1 MTSNSGPMLFAL
13 EPDRALAERM
23 TARLRRPLARHEERD
38 FGGGEHKIRPLDEVA
53 GRDVFVLHGLHG
65 EPGRSAND
73 KTIRLLF
80 FIGAL
85 KDAGAARVTAIAPYL
100 AYSRKDR
107 RTKPRDPVSTR
118 YLAGLFEAVGTDAV
132 ITLEV
137 HNVAAFENAF
147 RTCRPTN
154 VAAAGVLAAHLAR
167 TSGDTRLAVVSPD
180 AGGAKRA
187 ELLRRELERILGREV
202 SKAIMDKHRSKGIV
216 SGTLFA
222 GDVAG
227 RTAIIVD
234 DMIASGTTILRAAAA
249 CREAGATRV
258 AAAAVHALFAA
269 EAPLF
274 APEGPDRIMVTDSV
288 PLSAGFAEAARA
300 RLEVVGVADLL
311 ADVVARLHSGEP
323 VSDLLPWD

>member
-1 MTSNSGPMLFAL
+1 MTEDRGPMLFAF
-13 EPDRALAERM
+13 EPDRALGECMA
-23 TARLRRPLARHEERD
+23 ARLARPLARHEERD
-38 FGGGEHKIRPLDEVA
+38 FDGGEHKIRPLDEVA
-53 GRDVFVLHGLHG
+53 GRDVHVLHGLHG

-118 YLAGLFEAVGTDAV
+118 YLAGLFEAVGTDAIV
-132 ITLEV
+132 TLEV

-154 VAAAGVLAAHLAR
+154 VAAAGLLAAHIAGAY
-167 TSGDTRLAVVSPD
+167 GDAPLAVVSPD
-180 AGGAKRA
+180 TGGAKRA
-187 ELLRRELERILGREV
+187 ELLRRELERMLGREV
-202 SKAIMDKHRSKGIV
+202 PKAIMDKHRSMGVV

-222 GDVAG
+222 GDVAA

-258 AAAAVHALFAA
+258 VAAAVHALFPAD
-269 EAPLF
+269 APLF
-274 APEGPDRIMVTDSV
+274 APEGPDRILVTDSV
-288 PLSAGFAEAARA
+288 PLPAGLAESARA
-300 RLEVVGVADLL
+300 RLDVVSAADLL

>member
-1 MTSNSGPMLFAL
+1 MTGDRGPLLFAL
-13 EPDRALAERM
+13 DPDGPFAERM
-23 TARLRRPLARHEERD
+23 AARLARPLARHEERD
-38 FGGGEHKIRPLDEVA
+38 FGGGEHKIRPLEEVA
-53 GRDVFVLHGLHG
+53 GRDVHVLHGLRG

-73 KTIRLLF
+73 KAVRLLF

-107 RTKPRDPVSTR
+107 RTKPRDPVATR
-118 YLAGLFEAVGTDAV
+118 YLANLFEAVGTDCIV
-132 ITLEV
+132 TLEV

-147 RTCRPTN
+147 RTCRPLN
-154 VAAAGVLAAHLAR
+154 VAAAGLLAAHIAR
-167 TSGDTRLAVVSPD
+167 TCGESPLAVVSPD

-187 ELLRRELERILGREV
+187 ELLRRELERMLARDV
-202 SKAIMDKHRSKGIV
+202 SKAIMDKHRSMGIV

-222 GDVAG
+222 GDIAG

-258 AAAAVHALFAA
+258 LAAAVHALFAA
-269 EAPLF
+269 DAPLF
-274 APEGPDRIMVTDSV
+274 APEGPDRILVTDSV
-288 PLSAGFAEAARA
+288 PLPAGLPEAAGA
-300 RLEVVGVADLL
+300 RLEVVGAADLL
-311 ADVVARLHSGEP
+311 ADVVARLHSGDA

>member
-1 MTSNSGPMLFAL
+1 MTADPGPLLFAL
-13 EPDRALAERM
+13 DPDVALGERM
-23 TARLRRPLARHEERD
+23 AARLGRPLARHEERD
-38 FGGGEHKIRPLDEVA
+38 FGGGEHKIRPLEEVG
-53 GRDVFVLHGLHG
+53 GRDVHVLHSLYGDP
-65 EPGRSAND
+65 EFSAND

-107 RTKPRDPVSTR
+107 RTKPRDPISTR

-132 ITLEV
+132 VTLEV

-154 VAAAGVLAAHLAR
+154 VAAAGLLAAHIAR
-167 TSGDTRLAVVSPD
+167 TCGEDLLAVVTPD
-180 AGGAKRA
+180 TGGAKRA
-187 ELLRRELERILGREV
+187 ELLRRQLERMQRRDV
-202 SKAIMDKHRSKGIV
+202 SKAIMDKHRSMGVV
-216 SGTLFA
+216 SGNLFA
-222 GDVAG
+222 GDVAD

-258 AAAAVHALFAA
+258 VAAAVHALFAINS
-269 EAPLF
+269 PLF
-274 APEGPDRIMVTDSV
+274 GPGGPDRILVTDSV
-288 PLSAGFAEAARA
+288 PLPTGLGEAAGP
-300 RLEVVGVADLL
+300 RLEVVGAADLL
-311 ADVVARLHSGEP
+311 ADVVARLHWGNA

>member
-1 MTSNSGPMLFAL
+1 MTRDSGPLLFAL
-13 EPDRALAERM
+13 ESDRALGERM
-23 TARLRRPLARHEERD
+23 AARLARPLARHEERD
-38 FGGGEHKIRPLDEVA
+38 FGGGEHKIRPLEEVA
-53 GRDVFVLHGLHG
+53 GRDVHILHGLHG
-65 EPGRSAND
+65 EPDRSAND

-132 ITLEV
+132 VTLEV

-147 RTCRPTN
+147 RTCRALN
-154 VAAAGVLAAHLAR
+154 VSAAGLLGAHIAR
-167 TSGDTRLAVVSPD
+167 TCGEDALAVVSPD
-180 AGGAKRA
+180 TGGAKRA
-187 ELLRRELERILGREV
+187 ELLRRELERMLNREV
-202 SKAIMDKHRSKGIV
+202 AKAIMDKHRSMGVV

-249 CREAGATRV
+249 CREAGATRIV
-258 AAAAVHALFAA
+258 ATAVHALFAPD
-269 EAPLF
+269 APLF
-274 APEGPDRIMVTDSV
+274 ETEGPDRIMVADSV
-288 PLSAGFAEAARA
+288 PLPAGLAESARA
-300 RLEVVGVADLL
+300 RLEIVSAGELL
-311 ADVVARLHSGEP
+311 ADVVDRLHSGEP